1 MYVELIS
8 TLHSQQ
14 FLSNFKRIAPSTIN
28 KIFIRVFT
36 MSTPQRTHELIVKI
50 SHHIIV
56 ANESERFCTEGSD
69 CKARENESQSN
80 LAISVM

>member
-1 MYVELIS
+1 
-8 TLHSQQ
+8 
-14 FLSNFKRIAPSTIN
+14 
-28 KIFIRVFT
+28 

-50 SHHIIV
+50 SHIIV

>member
-1 MYVELIS
+1 
-8 TLHSQQ
+8 
-14 FLSNFKRIAPSTIN
+14 
-28 KIFIRVFT
+28 